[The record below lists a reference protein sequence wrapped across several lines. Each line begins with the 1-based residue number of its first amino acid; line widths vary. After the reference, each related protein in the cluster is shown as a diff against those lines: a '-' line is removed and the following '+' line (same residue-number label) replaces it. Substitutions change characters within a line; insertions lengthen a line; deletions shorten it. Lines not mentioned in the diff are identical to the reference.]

1 MNLNKTSKYVDIQSI
16 IQVIGNVFKNPSIL
30 NDEEKYSI
38 TEDDFS
44 DNFHKIIFGVIYNL
58 WQQGVEKITLN
69 NIIDYLS
76 TRPKSKAVYEA
87 NNGSEWL
94 LRVSENIL
102 PQSFDYYY
110 NRMKKFTLLRA
121 YDNYGI
127 DVTDIYDVDN
137 IFDLEKKQRQ
147 EDLLD
152 NSTVAQ
158 IAQKVDE
165 KIESIKAKYLD
176 EDVNESFQAGSGAL
190 ELIQKLKN
198 EPEVGIPLYGPIINT
213 VTRGAR
219 LKKLYLR
226 SAPTGTGK
234 TRTMI
239 ADICYIGCSKIYDDY
254 FGWIKTGKA
263 LPSLYISTEQE
274 KEEIQTMMLA
284 FISNVSEDHILNGR
298 YEGDEEDRVIQAAKI
313 LSESKVIV
321 ECLPD
326 FSLKDVENI
335 IKRHIRENDVSYI
348 AFDYIQTSL
357 KILEEISKRS
367 GGVKLREDNILFML
381 SRRLK
386 DLANRYGVFILTST
400 QLNGSW
406 KQEEIPDQN
415 LLRGAKAIADSVD
428 LGLILLPVSKDDLE
442 NLKSVLSSNTFK
454 TPNIKI
460 SVYKNRRGKYKG
472 IFLWCNADLG
482 TCRVNPMFCT
492 DFGYNLVKVDDLH
505 INVDDEGA
513 F

>member
-1 MNLNKTSKYVDIQSI
+1 M
-16 IQVIGNVFKNPSIL
+16 QVIGNIFNNPSL
-30 NDEEKYSI
+30 LDNEEKYSI
-38 TEDDFS
+38 IEDDFPDS
-44 DNFHKIIFGVIYNL
+44 FHKVVFGTIYNL

-69 NIIDYLS
+69 NISDYLS
-76 TRPKSKAVYEA
+76 TRPKSKAVYES
-87 NNGSEWL
+87 NNGAEWL
-94 LRVSENIL
+94 LRLSENIL

-110 NRMKKFTLLRA
+110 NRMKKFTLLRSL
-121 YDNYGI
+121 DNIGI
-127 DVTDIYDVDN
+127 EVNDIYDPDN

-147 EDLLD
+147 EDWLD
-152 NSTVAQ
+152 NSSLQ
-158 IAQKVDE
+158 EILQKIDN
-165 KIESIKAKYLD
+165 KIEEVKAKYID
-176 EDVNESFQAGSGAL
+176 EDINEGFQAGSGSL
-190 ELIQKLKN
+190 ELIEKLKK
-198 EPEVGIPLYGPIINT
+198 EPEVGVPLYGSMINT
-213 VTRGAR
+213 ITRGAR

-239 ADICYIGCSKIYDDY
+239 ADICYIGCDRIYDDY

-298 YEGDEEDRVIQAAKI
+298 YEGDEEERVIEAAHI
-313 LSESKVIV
+313 LSESKVMV

-326 FSLKDVENI
+326 FSLKDVENV
-335 IKRHIRENDVSYI
+335 IKRHIREHDTSYI
-348 AFDYIQTSL
+348 GFDYIQTSL
-357 KILEEISKRS
+357 KILEEITRRS

-386 DLANRYGVFILTST
+386 DLANKYGVFILTAT

-406 KQEEIPDQN
+406 KQDETPDQN
-415 LLRGAKAIADSVD
+415 LLRGAKAIADSID
-428 LGLILLPVSKDDLE
+428 LGLILLPVSKEDLE
-442 NLKSVLSSNTFK
+442 SLKAVLSSNTFK

-472 IFLWCNADLG
+472 VYLWCNADLG